1 MSGRKLLF
9 VATEDWFIQS
19 HFLPMLA
26 AAREEGFEPHV
37 AARIGEAAETLR
49 AAGAVLHPLS
59 GERGSFAPH
68 SIAASAQELG
78 ALFAREKPDLIHAIG
93 LKPSLLTSF
102 ACGSAPDAALL
113 FAITGFGFF
122 AASRQML
129 HKAMRGAA
137 IGVIASTAIRRR
149 ASLLFENPHDRRK
162 FEKRGAPLS
171 RMFIAPGA
179 GVDVTRL
186 TPEPEPAL
194 PPFRIGLASRLVKSK
209 GVDVALAALAKL
221 RAEGLEAE
229 LVIAGAPD
237 PQNPASYTEADVAS
251 WRARK
256 GVVCV
261 GWISDVRP
269 FWASVHAAAIP
280 SMGGEGLPKT
290 LLEAAACGRALV
302 TTDVPGCRDFVRD
315 GETGLLVQPND
326 PVALAGAFRR
336 LMNDG
341 ALRRRLAGAAR
352 REAEEEYTTTHVA
365 AVMKDAWRTALAR
378 NGAAAPSSA
387 NR

>member
-26 AAREEGFEPHV
+26 AARAEGFQTHV
-37 AARIGEAAETLR
+37 AARIGDAAETLR
-49 AAGAVLHPLS
+49 AAGAILHPLS
-59 GERGSFAPH
+59 GQRGSFAPH

-78 ALFAREKPDLIHAIG
+78 TLFARERPALIHAIG
-93 LKPSLLTSF
+93 LKPSLLTAF
-102 ACGSAPDAALL
+102 AARSAPDAALL

-137 IGVIASTAIRRR
+137 IGMIASTAIRRR

-162 FEKRGAPLS
+162 FEKRGVPMDH
-171 RMFIAPGA
+171 MFIAPGA
-179 GVDVTRL
+179 GVDVEKL
-186 TPEPEPAL
+186 KPEPEPPAA
-194 PPFRIGLASRLVKSK
+194 PFRIGLASRLVKSK
-209 GVDVALAALAKL
+209 GVDVALAALTRL
-221 RAEGLEAE
+221 RGEGADVE

-237 PQNPASYTEADVAS
+237 PQNPASYTEEDIAS

-256 GVVCV
+256 GVTCV

-269 FWASVHAAAIP
+269 FWAGVHVAAIP

-315 GETGLLVQPND
+315 GETGLIVPPND
-326 PVALAGAFRR
+326 SVALATAFRR
-336 LMNDG
+336 LMNDT
-341 ALRRRLAGAAR
+341 ALRRRLAAAAR
-352 REAEEEYTTTHVA
+352 NEAETTYTTAHVT
-365 AVMKDAWRTALAR
+365 AVMAAAWRAAIA
-378 NGAAAPSSA
+378 GADVGVSPNA
-387 NR
+387 

>member
-26 AAREEGFEPHV
+26 AARAEGFETHV
-37 AARIGEAAETLR
+37 AARIGEAADTLR
-49 AAGAVLHPLS
+49 AAGATLHPLS

-68 SIAASAQELG
+68 SIAAAAQELG
-78 ALFAREKPDLIHAIG
+78 ALFARERPTLIHAIG

-102 ACGSAPDAALL
+102 AAGSAPDAALL

-122 AASRQML
+122 AASKQML

-137 IGVIASTAIRRR
+137 IGMIASTATRRR

-162 FEKRGAPLS
+162 FEKRGVPMA

-179 GVDVTRL
+179 GVDVERL
-186 TPEPEPAL
+186 SPEPEPPS
-194 PPFRIGLASRLVKSK
+194 PPFRIGLASRLVRSK
-209 GVDVALAALAKL
+209 GVDVALAALTRL
-221 RAEGLEAE
+221 RNEGADAE

-237 PQNPASYTEADVAS
+237 PQNPASYTEDDVAS

-256 GVVCV
+256 GVSCV
-261 GWISDVRP
+261 GWITDVRP
-269 FWASVHAAAIP
+269 FWAGVHIAAIP

-315 GETGLLVQPND
+315 GETGLLVPPND
-326 PVALAGAFRR
+326 PAALATAFRR
-336 LMNDG
+336 LMNDT
-341 ALRRRLAGAAR
+341 ALRRRLASAAR
-352 REAEEEYTTTHVA
+352 REAETTYTTAHVT
-365 AVMKDAWRTALAR
+365 AVMAAAWRAAIARESAASQTA
-378 NGAAAPSSA
+378 
-387 NR
+387 